1 VTPFERAREY
11 WAVRLGCARGA
22 LVLPGLTVVP
32 HPEERALFAFLSGE
46 SVVVMAPE
54 RLHEA
59 LFEVAQPGAL
69 VTPEGLGPFVPDGSR
84 LIGPASVAY
93 LEGELVQ
100 PDGVVKIESVWD
112 PRLEELRRAVLP
124 EEWRHANLQQAE
136 PPLFGVEH
144 QGHLGAAA
152 GFERVQDRVAHIG
165 VLSDPRSRERGFGRL
180 VTQAVGA
187 RALELQILPQ
197 YQTLLANTGA
207 LRIGQQLGFAQF
219 AVTLAARW

>member
-1 VTPFERAREY
+1 MTPFERAREY

-32 HPEERALFAFLSGE
+32 QPEERALFALLSGE
-46 SVVVMAPE
+46 SLVVMAPE
-54 RLHEA
+54 RLHEP
-59 LFEVAQPGAL
+59 LLELPQPSTL
-69 VTPEGLGPFVPDGSR
+69 VTPEGLAPLVPDGAR

-93 LEGELVQ
+93 LEEELVQ
-100 PDGVVKIESVWD
+100 PDGVVELESLAD
-112 PRLEELRRAVLP
+112 PRLEELRRAVTP
-124 EEWRHANLQQAE
+124 DEWRHANLEKAE
-136 PPLFGVEH
+136 PPLFGIEH
-144 QGHLGAAA
+144 QGRLGAAA

-187 RALELQILPQ
+187 RALALQLLPQ
-197 YQTLLANTGA
+197 YQTLLSNAGA
-207 LRIGQQLGFAQF
+207 LRIGKQLGFAQF